1 MGCKILRRADCA
13 LYVVVLMQ
21 MVLMQQLMQ
30 VATQPSPVKAVF
42 THDDIELAA
51 VVLLQ
56 HLIAS
61 SSADAGRPTNLSCP
75 SQSVDEDDAEPP
87 RSSCND
93 AVPQS
98 ALPPVPSSP
107 SSVAAA
113 AAAALSAMAE
123 LTAVANDDLAKHAAT
138 SRTLR
143 RHHASAVRP
152 TLPVVSQLMEMGFT
166 RKRAES
172 AVKHIGICL
181 LFLIC
186 LHV

>member
-1 MGCKILRRADCA
+1 
-13 LYVVVLMQ
+13 MQ

-51 VVLLQ
+51 VALLQ

-61 SSADAGRPTNLSCP
+61 SSVDVGRPTNLSCP
-75 SQSVDEDDAEPP
+75 SHSVDEDDVEPP
-87 RSSCND
+87 RSSCSD
-93 AVPQS
+93 AVPQPAPLPVSSS
-98 ALPPVPSSP
+98 ASCSAA
-107 SSVAAA
+107 AAA

-143 RHHASAVRP
+143 RRHTSAVRP

-172 AVKHIGICL
+172 AVKHLGICL

-186 LHV
+186 LRVWCSFGMLL